1 MREIHIRRMAYNDAR
16 MKLETELNDAFMQS
30 ERRVHIVHG
39 IGQGKL
45 KAMAIKVVN
54 DYDFCGLVPDE
65 YILRPN
71 PGVLVVDL
79 FPPDR
84 ATLRMYRA

>member
-1 MREIHIRRMAYNDAR
+1 MSYHDAR
-16 MKLETELNDAFMQS
+16 LKLETELNEAFMQS

-45 KAMAIKVVN
+45 KAMAIQVVEG
-54 DYDFCGLVPDE
+54 YDFCSLVPE
-65 YILRPN
+65 ENVLRPN

>member
-1 MREIHIRRMAYNDAR
+1 MSYSDAR
-16 MKLETELNDAFMQS
+16 LKLENELNDAFMQS
-30 ERRVHIVHG
+30 ERRVHIIHG

-45 KAMAIKVVN
+45 NAMALAVVRG
-54 DYDFCGLVPDE
+54 YDFCGLVAE
-65 YILRPN
+65 ENILHHN

-84 ATLRMYRA
+84 AALRMYRA

>member
-1 MREIHIRRMAYNDAR
+1 MSYQDAKL
-16 MKLETELNDAFMQS
+16 KLETELNEAFMRGES
-30 ERRVHIVHG
+30 RVYVVHG

-45 KAMAIKVVN
+45 KAMAVRIVSASN
-54 DYDFCGLVPDE
+54 FCSLVPE
-65 YILRPN
+65 ERILHKN
-71 PGVLVVDL
+71 PGVLPVDL